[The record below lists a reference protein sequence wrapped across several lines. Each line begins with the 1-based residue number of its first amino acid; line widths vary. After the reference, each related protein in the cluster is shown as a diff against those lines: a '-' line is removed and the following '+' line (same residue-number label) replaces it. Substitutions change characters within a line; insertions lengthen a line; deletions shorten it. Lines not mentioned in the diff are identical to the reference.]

1 MKTEAISRTKI
12 PPPGEEVRV
21 TLLPTF
27 DYEVSEAARSDTD
40 RLGIDRDLFPSVA
53 VAAHLAYYNFRNSEY
68 SHDKN
73 ARRML
78 DMRLDQLCRD
88 EQEALENPHLP
99 TVGFEIETPT
109 LPFLNYRGMFSTDYR
124 LFFNQIGIPRN
135 HVNADS
141 ELEAGH
147 NTYWEFSPKPSFS
160 AGVQSRVISEL
171 IQGRFIPSLVNS
183 HKPDDIQI
191 MLDPNFVSMHIN
203 IGVPDGIQAGDINS
217 DTDLTQLGIAL
228 ALAYTSGE
236 RLEHRKQKQS
246 KFASVKQGLPTPK
259 NNKHAPLLVELKAME
274 VKNAQTYHALLT
286 AQLVFAAY
294 FASHAASESEL
305 AGLGKNLSAE
315 IEQYLFDN
323 DYTPSP
329 LAPTDETY
337 TIVRMAQSGA
347 GRGMR
352 KLLEAYGRDIKKIMQ
367 ETSESQSP
375 QTALV

>member
-1 MKTEAISRTKI
+1 MKTEAINRTKI
-12 PPPGEEVRV
+12 PTPGEKARV
-21 TLLPTF
+21 TLLPSF
-27 DYEVSEAARSDTD
+27 DYQLAEAARCDTD
-40 RLGIDRDLFPSVA
+40 RLGIDRDLFPSAA
-53 VAAHLAYYNFRNSEY
+53 VAANLAYYNFRTSEY
-68 SHDKN
+68 SDDKN

-78 DMRLDQLCRD
+78 DMRLGQLCRD

-99 TVGFEIETPT
+99 TIGFEIETPT
-109 LPFLNYRGMFSTDYR
+109 LPFLNYRSMFSTDYR

-135 HVNADS
+135 HVNGDQ

-160 AGVQSRVISEL
+160 AGVQSRIISEL

-183 HKPDDIQI
+183 HESDDIQI

-203 IGVPDGIQAGDINS
+203 IGVPDGIQAEDILH
-217 DTDLTQLGIAL
+217 DTDLTQLGTAL

-236 RLEHRKQKQS
+236 RLKHRKQKQT
-246 KFASVKQGLPTPK
+246 KFAIVKPGLETSK
-259 NNKHAPLLVELKAME
+259 NNGHAPLLVELKAME
-274 VKNAQTYHALLT
+274 VKDEHTYHALST
-286 AQLVFAAY
+286 AQLVFAVY
-294 FASHAASESEL
+294 FAPFTEHYSQL
-305 AGLGKNLSAE
+305 ATLGMNLSTE

-323 DYTPSP
+323 HYTPSP
-329 LAPTDETY
+329 FAPIDETY
-337 TIVRMAQSGA
+337 TIARMAQRGT

-375 QTALV
+375 QTAQA